1 MGSYY
6 FYDLTENLS
15 SSCGLIF
22 VKRVEGAVITA
33 GRPFTIVEAGLDGSL
48 YERVYVPVE
57 EVGFKTSSL
66 GVPDYK
72 LPKLPPALRNVTSGW
87 TLKSKDP
94 CRVRRDSIPDSQRNC
109 IFQFLLYSC
118 E

>member
-1 MGSYY
+1 
-6 FYDLTENLS
+6 
-15 SSCGLIF
+15 
-22 VKRVEGAVITA
+22 VITA